1 MAFVQPMRPGMRM
14 APTMV
19 GTPMRTSGNPNVAR
33 SEAMTKSQN
42 DTPVT
47 P

>member
-1 MAFVQPMRPGMRM
+1 
-14 APTMV
+14 MV
-19 GTPMRTSGNPNVAR
+19 GTPMRTSGKPKVAR